1 MEVSTSSSQ
10 RSPET
15 ELLRRNETARLSKGA
30 IDDAFSRHLNETR
43 QEAKADQRSVSAAES
58 RAEEAREARRADDKR
73 SENSRAESQAEHQ
86 RAEKR
91 RDEEARAKRADE
103 KASEKAA
110 AAREKDAPEKP
121 AEETSGEEADLAAGF
136 VETAPASTDNAET
149 AVVQTGEKT
158 AETGANAAETAPI
171 IDGEADAQ
179 AAQTGT
185 GKETGTQ
192 NTAAADAAKNTQN
205 AAATGLNTAA
215 AAAAQSAAQG
225 TSQTANTQSSRA
237 AAPDLNA
244 AAATDGAGDG
254 PNAALQAAQAAADA
268 DLSGN
273 LADDGALAGKDGKTL
288 GQLAADKLSAGKEGT
303 AAEFKVT
310 GAEATAQRTPP
321 AAAAT
326 APQQAAPINLAGF
339 GLVGTEKPLN
349 VTFDSTSGLQIEG
362 LPTGTS
368 TQNTNPVQ
376 LRFGALPGQAQAT
389 QVPASAIALQIAKH
403 VQKGVNTFEIRID
416 PPELGRVDVKLDV
429 AADGRATAHLVVEK
443 AETLDLLQRD
453 AKALQQALQDAGLE
467 ADQDTLS
474 FSLKDEGQA
483 GTFGEGQGQR
493 EGEAGGTG
501 EAGLA
506 ESEQPEVI
514 TSYRVMLNGE
524 TGVDIRV

>member
-73 SENSRAESQAEHQ
+73 SDNSRAESQAEHQ

-121 AEETSGEEADLAAGF
+121 AEETSGEEADLAAGL
-136 VETAPASTDNAET
+136 VETAPASTDTAET
-149 AVVQTGEKT
+149 AVVETGEKA
-158 AETGANAAETAPI
+158 AETGTKTAETAPI

-192 NTAAADAAKNTQN
+192 NTAAADAAKGTQN

-225 TSQTANTQSSRA
+225 TSQTANTQSTR

-244 AAATDGAGDG
+244 AAATDSADGG

-310 GAEATAQRTPP
+310 GAEAAAQRTQP

-339 GLVGTEKPLN
+339 GLAGTEKPLN

-474 FSLKDEGQA
+474 FSLKDDGQA
-483 GTFGEGQGQR
+483 GTFGEERGQH
-493 EGEAGGTG
+493 EGGSTGTG